1 MPDEGLRATG
11 GEPGPDARALI
22 EKKLRLLMTLR
33 RAGIGDTRVLGAIEK
48 TPREKFVPAAFE
60 DRAYENVA
68 LPIGQGQSVSQPY
81 VVALMTEKLEV
92 GQRHNVLEIGTGSG
106 YQTAVLAE
114 LAKEVFTVERHAT
127 LATRAEAV
135 LRRLSYSNVHVV
147 IADGSRGYPEAAP
160 YDAIVVT
167 AAAPRVPPALF
178 EQLAEGGRL
187 IIPVG
192 THLIAISRTEG
203 QTLQAVRKLQGQPVT
218 QVLDGVRFVPLIGSC
233 GFEG

>member
-11 GEPGPDARALI
+11 GEPDPDARALI

-106 YQTAVLAE
+106 YQTAVLAR
-114 LAKEVFTVERHAT
+114 LGRRVFTVERHRE
-127 LATRAEAV
+127 LLRDAERRFGE
-135 LRRLSYSNVHVV
+135 LRLRNIVCR
-147 IADGSRGYPEAAP
+147 IGDGSKGWPAQAP
-160 YDAIVVT
+160 YDRVIVT
-167 AAAPRVPPALF
+167 AAAPEVPVPLIDD
-178 EQLAEGGRL
+178 LASGGIL
-187 IIPVG
+187 VAPVG
-192 THLIAISRTEG
+192 GDRRDQALIRICRKDDGFSTEDLG
-203 QTLQAVRKLQGQPVT
+203 P
-218 QVLDGVRFVPLIGSC
+218 VRFVPLVIGLPRRRN
-233 GFEG
+233 GPA

>member
-1 MPDEGLRATG
+1 MPDEGLRASG
-11 GEPGPDARALI
+11 GESGTDAPALI

-106 YQTAVLAE
+106 YQTAVLAR
-114 LAKEVFTVERHAT
+114 LGRRVFTVERHRD
-127 LATRAEAV
+127 LLRDAEHRFGE
-135 LRRLSYSNVHVV
+135 LRLRNIVCR
-147 IADGSRGYPEAAP
+147 IGDGSKGWPAQAP
-160 YDAIVVT
+160 YDRVIVT
-167 AAAPRVPPALF
+167 AAASEVPAPLVDD
-178 EQLAEGGRL
+178 LAPGGIL
-187 IIPVG
+187 VAPVG
-192 THLIAISRTEG
+192 GDRRDQALIRICRKDDGFSTEDLG
-203 QTLQAVRKLQGQPVT
+203 P
-218 QVLDGVRFVPLIGSC
+218 VRFVPLVIGLPRRRN
-233 GFEG
+233 GPA